1 MNYNGAIEDTR
12 IDELQKLDWK
22 HEELFG
28 MSSPV
33 EWKEVSK
40 IPKYTIR
47 NQDGSGACG
56 AFSAC
61 VALGRNEEF
70 DNGKYVNLSPAFI
83 YNLRVDKTREGMAMF
98 NLFDIMKNY
107 GSILDEALSSD
118 NLSEQQIN
126 SITFSDS
133 QKEDAKKYRAKNY
146 LYSDKDINTVA
157 DIINKG
163 HTPIFLLR
171 CMIDE
176 WTSEPKVLYP
186 SQTSGFNINHYVP
199 AIGFGL
205 LNGKKVIVVQ
215 DSWGSSFGANG
226 LRFLDE
232 EFIKSRVSVVGYTID
247 LSTEE
252 QTTSNKPIHEFQ
264 APINFGQRGTAVAK
278 LQEILRYE
286 GFFPADPTIKLGYFG
301 SITAQALIKWQ
312 LKHGINDFKDIKD
325 LKMVRVGLKT
335 LAKLNELYA
344 K

>member
-118 NLSEQQIN
+118 NLSSCI
-126 SITFSDS
+126 
-133 QKEDAKKYRAKNY
+133 KYLIY
-146 LYSDKDINTVA
+146 PWDKLSSTNNQEEFT
-157 DIINKG
+157 
-163 HTPIFLLR
+163 
-171 CMIDE
+171 
-176 WTSEPKVLYP
+176 
-186 SQTSGFNINHYVP
+186 
-199 AIGFGL
+199 GL
-205 LNGKKVIVVQ
+205 L
-215 DSWGSSFGANG
+215 SS
-226 LRFLDE
+226 
-232 EFIKSRVSVVGYTID
+232 KSENIS
-247 LSTEE
+247 S
-252 QTTSNKPIHEFQ
+252 
-264 APINFGQRGTAVAK
+264 A
-278 LQEILRYE
+278 
-286 GFFPADPTIKLGYFG
+286 
-301 SITAQALIKWQ
+301 
-312 LKHGINDFKDIKD
+312 
-325 LKMVRVGLKT
+325 
-335 LAKLNELYA
+335 
-344 K
+344 